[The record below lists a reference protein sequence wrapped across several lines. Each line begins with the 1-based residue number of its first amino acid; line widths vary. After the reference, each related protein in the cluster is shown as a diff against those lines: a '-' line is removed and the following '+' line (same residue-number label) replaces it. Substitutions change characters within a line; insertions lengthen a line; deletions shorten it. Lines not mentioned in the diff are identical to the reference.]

1 MSAPTRRN
9 DTGRVVWYRRGRLLR
24 ETRPAR
30 KNSFVG
36 FVENYRLLFCP
47 PQDIVV
53 HNLGYTII
61 YYFQWI
67 SSISARMA
75 AGSARDADFFS
86 SGFFRQGMVY
96 YIYKG
101 FSEAQRQISGY
112 REPNFRPLPQA
123 VREVGGYCRR
133 FDCAASGTD
142 SPRHQCAHW

>member
-9 DTGRVVWYRRGRLLR
+9 DTWRVVWYRRGRLLR
-24 ETRPAR
+24 EPRPAR

-53 HNLGYTII
+53 HNSGYTII

-112 REPNFRPLPQA
+112 REPNFGPLRQA
-123 VREVGGYCRR
+123 VREARPYC
-133 FDCAASGTD
+133 GTD